1 MHGRNQNKGNYI
13 RNACLALLVLLVVVC
28 WQNLKA
34 SGEAPALWEMIGYFQ
49 GDLYRKVLN
58 THMPGVTGESEDV
71 GGFKQLKE
79 FFGELL
85 FGVLPI
91 QSYAMDLTEYD
102 TQVESEL
109 TYEMLLAREGADEQY
124 RDGELIDDGNVI
136 EELKEDEGK
145 DGEALAKK
153 ETEED
158 GQKEHDNQDKKGD
171 EKGEAEEKE
180 EAGEKE
186 EADTKEASG
195 LPLNPAT
202 EQAVYISREKLNDFD
217 YLIQHFYVV
226 DKTTTIDGSLLNA
239 QELLAKDMKLTTPSE
254 QPQILIHH
262 THSQEGYADSNGD
275 PSTSIVAVGEYLTE
289 LLRGYGFHVIHD
301 TGAYDVLDHQNAYS
315 YAGPAVE
322 QILAENP
329 SIEVVIDMHRDGIKE
344 GRLVTEVNGKQ
355 TAKIMFFNGLSRTAA
370 NGNLDYLYNPY
381 LQDNLAFSLQ
391 MKLAAEEYYPGF
403 TRANYLKGYRYNLH
417 YVPKSMLVE
426 VGAQTNTLEEA
437 KNAMEPL
444 ADLLHKVLAP

>member
-1 MHGRNQNKGNYI
+1 MHRRNQNKGNYI
-13 RNACLALLVLLVVVC
+13 RNACLALLVLLVAVC

-34 SGEAPALWEMIGYFQ
+34 AGEAPAFQEILGLFQ

-58 THMPGVTGESEDV
+58 THMPGVTGDTENRK
-71 GGFKQLKE
+71 GPKQLGE
-79 FFGELL
+79 IFGEMLL
-85 FGVLPI
+85 GVLPI
-91 QSYAMDLTEYD
+91 QSYAMDLKEYD

-109 TYEMLLAREGADEQY
+109 TYEMLLAREGEDEKY
-124 RDGELIDDGNVI
+124 RDGELIEDGNPA
-136 EELKEDEGK
+136 EDSKEDEEQKARKEPEEKG
-145 DGEALAKK
+145 
-153 ETEED
+153 ETENGNQGKEGD
-158 GQKEHDNQDKKGD
+158 GKE
-171 EKGEAEEKE
+171 EEEAEEKD
-180 EAGEKE
+180 GED
-186 EADTKEASG
+186 AAEASG
-195 LPLNPAT
+195 LPQSPAP
-202 EQAVYISREKLNDFD
+202 EQSVYISREKLNDFD

-239 QELLAKDMKLTTPSE
+239 QELLAKNMKLTTPSD

-275 PSTSIVAVGEYLTE
+275 VSTSIVAVGEYLTE
-289 LLRGYGFHVIHD
+289 LLRGYGFNVIHD
-301 TGAYDVLDHQNAYS
+301 TGAYDIIDHQNAYS
-315 YAGPAVE
+315 YAGPAAQ

-344 GRLVTEVNGKQ
+344 GHLVTEVNGKQ

-370 NGNLDYLYNPY
+370 NGNLEYLYNPY

-444 ADLLHKVLAP
+444 ADLLHKVLAPETSIHKS